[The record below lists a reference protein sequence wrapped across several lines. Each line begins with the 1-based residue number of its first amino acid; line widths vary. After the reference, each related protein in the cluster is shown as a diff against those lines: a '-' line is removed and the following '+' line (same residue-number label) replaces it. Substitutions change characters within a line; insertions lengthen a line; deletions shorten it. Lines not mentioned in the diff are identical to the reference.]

1 VPPSPPPSPPPPRA
15 TLDRAAL
22 AAAIAGG
29 EIDTVIVA
37 FPDQQGRLLGKR
49 LTGRH
54 FLAGAADEGIEA
66 CDYLLTV
73 DVEMEP
79 LPGYRLASWERGYG
93 DLRVVPDWGTARRLP
108 WLAGTAL
115 LLGDLHHPDGR
126 PVEEAPRQILRRQIA
141 RAAGHRLTPVMA
153 SELECYLFQ
162 TSYADAA
169 AGGFRTLRPTSAYL
183 EDYHLLQGTREEPL
197 LRRLRNEME
206 GAGVPMEGTK
216 GEWGRGQ
223 TELNLAYTGAL
234 EAADR
239 HVLLKH
245 GAKEIAGQLGMA
257 VTFMAK
263 PDAAGAGS
271 SCHIHASLWDAGGEQ
286 NRFAAT
292 PALFEQF
299 LAGQLALARE
309 LTLFYAPTI
318 NSYKRYQSLSW
329 APTAVT
335 WGQDNRTCGFR
346 TVGRGR
352 GRRVENRLP
361 GADANPYLAYAA
373 VIAAGLYGIERAL
386 PLEPPFRGNAYL
398 ATGVPRIPGTLRAAI
413 ATLEGSAAAREA
425 LSAGVVEHYLLT
437 ARHEADAFER
447 AVTDWEL
454 GRYFERI

>member
-1 VPPSPPPSPPPPRA
+1 
-15 TLDRAAL
+15 
-22 AAAIAGG
+22 
-29 EIDTVIVA
+29 
-37 FPDQQGRLLGKR
+37 
-49 LTGRH
+49 
-54 FLAGAADEGIEA
+54 
-66 CDYLLTV
+66 
-73 DVEMEP
+73 MEP

-108 WLAGTAL
+108 WLEGTAL

-126 PVEEAPRQILRRQIA
+126 PVEEAPRRILRRQIA

-162 TSYADAA
+162 TSYADTA

-223 TELNLAYTGAL
+223 TELNLAYSGAL

-245 GAKEIAGQLGMA
+245 GAKEIAGQ
-257 VTFMAK
+257 
-263 PDAAGAGS
+263 AGDGRDLHGQAGRRRGRLQLP
-271 SCHIHASLWDAGGEQ
+271 HPRQPVGRAGEQ

-346 TVGRGR
+346 TVGHGR

-373 VIAAGLYGIERAL
+373 IIAAGLYGIERAL

-398 ATGVPRIPGTLRAAI
+398 ATGVPRIPNTLRGRSLPWRAAPPPGRRSPPAWSSTTCSPP
-413 ATLEGSAAAREA
+413 ATRPT
-425 LSAGVVEHYLLT
+425 LSS
-437 ARHEADAFER
+437 
-447 AVTDWEL
+447 
-454 GRYFERI
+454 GR

>member
-1 VPPSPPPSPPPPRA
+1 M

-22 AAAIAGG
+22 TTAIEGG

-54 FLAGAADEGIEA
+54 FLAHAADAGIEA
-66 CDYLLTV
+66 CDYLLTA

-93 DLRVVPDWGTARRLP
+93 DLRVAPDWGTARRLP
-108 WLAGTAL
+108 WLEGTAL
-115 LLGDLHHPDGR
+115 LLGDLYHQDGR
-126 PVEEAPRQILRRQIA
+126 PVEEAPRQVLRRQVT
-141 RAAGHRLTPVMA
+141 RAAGRGLTPVLA
-153 SELECYLFQ
+153 SELECYLFH
-162 TSYADAA
+162 TSYAAAA
-169 AGGFRTLRPTSAYL
+169 AGHFRTLRPASAYL
-183 EDYHLLQGTREEPL
+183 EDYHILQGTREEPL
-197 LRRLRNEME
+197 LRRLRNEMA
-206 GAGVPMEGTK
+206 GAGVLMEGTK

-245 GAKEIAGQLGMA
+245 GAKELAGQLGMA

-271 SCHIHASLWDAGGEQ
+271 SCHIHASLWDAAGEQ
-286 NRFAAT
+286 NRFAAE
-292 PALFEQF
+292 PALFERY

-309 LTLFYAPTI
+309 LALFYAPTV

-329 APTAVT
+329 APTAIT
-335 WGQDNRTCGFR
+335 WGRDNRTCGFR
-346 TVGRGR
+346 AVGHGP

-373 VIAAGLYGIERAL
+373 TIAAGLYGIERAL
-386 PLEPPFRGNAYL
+386 PLEPAFAGNAYL
-398 ATGVPRIPGTLRAAI
+398 AAGVPRVPTTLREAI

-425 LSAGVVEHYLLT
+425 LTAGVVDHYLLS
-437 ARHEADAFER
+437 ARHEAAAFER

-454 GRYFERI
+454 ARYFERI